1 MRGIQAVPLLL
12 AAFAQAQSPAGPMPP
27 EAFVLPAE
35 GLVLG
40 IDARALF
47 ASALWNQMSSGKLA
61 VLEGRL
67 PAEQIQKTQIELRD
81 NIAKGLAEAEK
92 ATGLRLDR
100 DVDRAVIAVSGLDQK
115 SPLVAVVALGR
126 FDPARIAAAVEASQQ
141 ASGARPAHRSVA
153 GAPLL
158 LWEKAGKP
166 EFAVSAEATSMVFGS
181 PALVERAV
189 ANRVQRVNALAAS
202 PRLQGLVSALRADAG
217 LWLAADESV
226 LDRAKPA
233 QGATPLAFPVPRAV
247 TLAAQWNG
255 GVELTGEM
263 ADAAAARNLADVIRG
278 GIGMARMQA
287 AQPPPA
293 GATSQQQQQKAVMDM
308 LASVEVQQQDRL
320 VKLSSNAAGGGTAG
334 LGLVAAIAIPSL
346 LRARVTANEEA
357 TIGDI
362 RTVISAQAA
371 YSMENGSAYGDLRCL
386 AEPKSCRPGY
396 AGATFI
402 DEKLA
407 ALGDKAGYKRA
418 FFAGKP
424 TKPGAK
430 AYTSFAYTA
439 TPVEPGKT
447 GVRSFCGDSTGR
459 VCADATGAAIVPVA
473 GACPKACEPLP

>member
-1 MRGIQAVPLLL
+1 
-12 AAFAQAQSPAGPMPP
+12 
-27 EAFVLPAE
+27 
-35 GLVLG
+35 
-40 IDARALF
+40 
-47 ASALWNQMSSGKLA
+47 
-61 VLEGRL
+61 
-67 PAEQIQKTQIELRD
+67 
-81 NIAKGLAEAEK
+81 
-92 ATGLRLDR
+92 
-100 DVDRAVIAVSGLDQK
+100 VD
-115 SPLVAVVALGR
+115 
-126 FDPARIAAAVEASQQ
+126 
-141 ASGARPAHRSVA
+141 
-153 GAPLL
+153 
-158 LWEKAGKP
+158 
-166 EFAVSAEATSMVFGS
+166 
-181 PALVERAV
+181 
-189 ANRVQRVNALAAS
+189 ALAAS
-202 PRLQGLVSALRADAG
+202 PRLQGLVSSLRADAG

-233 QGATPLAFPVPRAV
+233 QAATPLAFPVPRAV
-247 TLAAQWNG
+247 TLAAQWDG

-263 ADAAAARNLADVIRG
+263 ADEAAARNLADVVRG

-287 AQPPPA
+287 AQAPPA
-293 GATSQQQQQKAVMDM
+293 GAPSAQQRQQKAVMDL
-308 LASVEVQQQDRL
+308 LATVDVQQQARV
-320 VKLSSNAAGGGTAG
+320 VKLVSSAAGGGTAG
-334 LGLVAAIAIPSL
+334 LGVLAAITIPSL
-346 LRARVTANEEA
+346 LRAQVTANEAA

-371 YSMENGSAYGDLRCL
+371 YSMQNGSAYGDLRCL

-473 GACPKACEPLP
+473 GACPKSCEPLQ